1 MNNITPILLVKKT
14 LFVFLLLI
22 LPIFFYIGLIKY
34 KDTLGEYYLG
44 RNCDPSYPYL
54 TNALN
59 LAQVKSYG
67 VGLIA
72 HPGTPVQE
80 LGAAVLLFVHSYN
93 SKNTDIVTNVF
104 NNPEYF
110 LNKILKTFLF
120 IISAAIFLL
129 GLITY
134 IKLKSIFAALFLQ
147 LSPFA
152 FYSEDI
158 YFQLTNV
165 SVEPILV
172 FTAILIISTIILF
185 LNKSESGKN
194 NLIYTLV
201 FGLLCGLGMATK
213 ISFLPVMIIPFLL
226 LKPLKYKGL
235 FILFS
240 IVSFCV
246 FVYPAF
252 SSNTADEFTIWVRD
266 LITHS
271 GKYGKGSEDIIES
284 SVYFVNIKTIFS
296 KNLVFSVT
304 YISMLVILI
313 LQFFGKYKSVVRS
326 NKYFIL
332 MLGIFLAMSLQ
343 ILMVAKHFS
352 LYYMIPVYMFSI
364 LGLFVIYKIFISFY
378 PDMLNS
384 KKGKYIFYSFISVIM
399 ISYSVIHLK
408 TINKERKYIG
418 NGRNE
423 ARKIVSTLEEDYEN
437 SIVVSTYECS
447 SKQFAL
453 YLGSFFGGTQH
464 KRYMSIVKEKYPN
477 NFYFNRWD
485 NNFYD
490 EFDINYIKD
499 RLIEENKFI
508 FQGVTDEVTDKFMEN
523 VKELTGKP
531 NATYRKI
538 ISNYDRDGLYEI
550 TLE

>member
-1 MNNITPILLVKKT
+1 MKKK
-14 LFVFLLLI
+14 LSIFLLLI

-34 KDTLGEYYLG
+34 KDALGEYYLG

-59 LAQVKSYG
+59 LAQFKSYG

-80 LGAAVLLFVHSYN
+80 IGAAVLLFIHSYN

-110 LNKILKTFLF
+110 LNKILKTFLLL
-120 IISAAIFLL
+120 ISAAIFLL
-129 GLITY
+129 GLISY
-134 IKLKSIFAALFLQ
+134 SKLKNIFAALFLQ

-172 FTAILIISTIILF
+172 FTILLMISAIILY
-185 LNKSESGKN
+185 LNKSEGAKN
-194 NLIYTLV
+194 ILFYTIV

-226 LKPLKYKGL
+226 LKQVKYKAL
-235 FILFS
+235 FILIS
-240 IVSFCV
+240 IISFCLFV
-246 FVYPAF
+246 FPAF
-252 SSNTADEFTIWVRD
+252 STDTANEFTIWVRD

-271 GKYGKGSEDIIES
+271 GKYGKGSENIVET
-284 SVYFVNIKTIFS
+284 SVYFENIKTVFS
-296 KNLVFSVT
+296 KNLVFSAS
-304 YISMLVILI
+304 YFLIMVICVM
-313 LQFFGKYKSVVRS
+313 QFFGKYKLPIRS
-326 NKYFIL
+326 NKYFVLMVGIL
-332 MLGIFLAMSLQ
+332 LAMTLQ

-352 LYYMIPVYMFSI
+352 LYYMIPVYMLSI
-364 LGLFVIYKIFISFY
+364 PGLFIIYNIFKSLY
-378 PDMLNS
+378 PEAFNS
-384 KKGKYIFYSFISVIM
+384 KKRKYIIYSFLILVM
-399 ISYSVIHLK
+399 LTYSIFHLR
-408 TINKERKYIG
+408 TIYKERKYIG

-423 ARKIVSTLEEDYEN
+423 ARKIVSALEKDYGN

-447 SKQFAL
+447 SKEFAL

-464 KRYMSIVKEKYPN
+464 KRYMSIVKERYPD

-490 EFDINYIKD
+490 EWDISYIKE
-499 RLIEENKFI
+499 RLIKANKFV
-508 FQGVTDEVTDKFMEN
+508 FQGVTDEVTNKFMEY
-523 VKELTGKP
+523 VKQLTGKP
-531 NATYRKI
+531 NASYKKI
-538 ISNYDRDGLYEI
+538 MSNYERDGLYEI